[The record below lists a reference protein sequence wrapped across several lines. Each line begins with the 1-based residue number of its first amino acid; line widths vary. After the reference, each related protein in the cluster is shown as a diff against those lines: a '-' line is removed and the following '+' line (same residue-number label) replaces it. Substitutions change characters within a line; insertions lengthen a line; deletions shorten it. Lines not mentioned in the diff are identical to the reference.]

1 MPIKWD
7 GKNTGPGSSLFRTI
21 VLHPAL
27 WVAVM
32 VLVLTAGSVLA
43 QDCPSQK
50 YKRSSQTP
58 IVIDMVNPHPSDQ
71 DFELPMPCGGKL
83 FLRPVCTPADYFF
96 EDLQLDLGCEN
107 CRRQDEGF
115 MESRRRAALAGAF
128 TLADLPESW
137 RARMVEIAKGDNGQ
151 CSDLGDGISNALFY
165 FIGKYEI
172 STWQWKT
179 VMNEECPGWNKAF
192 TTDDPRP
199 KINISWFE
207 AVEFTR
213 RYTEWLLK
221 HSPQLLPKFPDGR
234 LAYIRLPTE
243 TEWEYA
249 ARGGHMVSDAQM
261 KQEEFFPLKDRPIS
275 DYAVYTQTGA
285 AKPPDKLAWIGTRC
299 PNPLELFDIAGNAA
313 EMTLDLFRFSKDGRL
328 HGAVGGFAIKGG
340 SYRKRRAEIIPGR
353 REEMPFFIKDSAF
366 RSSDLGF
373 RVVLS
378 GIVTPQN
385 RINTLRQQWVDA
397 YGRNRPARIASQPA
411 TPSVEN
417 DAQIVQVVIWKS
429 LYTIESLLDYTSKRM
444 ELQKELE
451 MLNKLKKQSLPES
464 EIEAISRKIAKLEKE
479 VGYYKASIEYFG
491 QSYINSLRNIQDLSY
506 DVIFRQIKIILQNY
520 QEQDQIRRRLSGRL
534 ALLKKHIPQIKKNAD
549 NINPKIIVG
558 DILSITA
565 ASQ

>member
-1 MPIKWD
+1 MPNNWD
-7 GKNTGPGSSLFRTI
+7 GKSTGPAFFHLNPMRLLTAVVLAVI
-21 VLHPAL
+21 VLL
-27 WVAVM
+27 
-32 VLVLTAGSVLA
+32 LSAGVVSA

-58 IVIDMVNPHPSDQ
+58 IVKDMVNPHPSDE

-115 MESRRRAALAGAF
+115 MESRRLAPLAGAF

-137 RARMVEIAKGDNGQ
+137 RARMIEITKGENGL

-179 VMNEECPGWNKAF
+179 VMSEECPGWNKAF

-199 KINISWFE
+199 VINISWFE

-213 RYTEWLLK
+213 RYSEWLLK
-221 HSPQLLPKFPDGR
+221 HSPKLLPKFPDGR
-234 LAYIRLPTE
+234 FAYIRLPTE

-249 ARGGHMVSDAQM
+249 ARGGHMVSEAQM
-261 KQEEFFPLKDRPIS
+261 KQEEFFPLNARPIS
-275 DYAVYTQTGA
+275 DYAVYTQSGA

-299 PNPLELFDIAGNAA
+299 PNPLELFDIAGNAS
-313 EMTLDLFRFSKDGRL
+313 EMTFDLFRFSKDARL

-340 SYRKRRAEIIPGR
+340 SFRKRRAEILPGR
-353 REEMPFFIKDSAF
+353 REEMPFFLKDSAF

-385 RINTLRQQWVDA
+385 RINELRRQWVAA
-397 YGRNRPARIASQPA
+397 YGRDHSSPGGASAPKS
-411 TPSVEN
+411 TIGDE
-417 DAQIVQVVIWKS
+417 AQIVQTVIWKS
-429 LYTIESLLDYTSKRM
+429 LYTIESLRDYTTRRK
-444 ELQKELE
+444 ELLKELE
-451 MLNKLKKQSLPES
+451 MLNKLKNQSLPES
-464 EIEAISRKIAKLEKE
+464 EIESISRKIANLKRE
-479 VGYYKASIEYFG
+479 VGSHNASIDYFVQTYVNG
-491 QSYINSLRNIQDLSY
+491 LQALEDFSY
-506 DVIFRQIKIILQNY
+506 DIIFRQIKIILQSY
-520 QEQDQIRRRLSGRL
+520 QEQDKIKRRLSGRL
-534 ALLKKHIPQIKKNAD
+534 SLLKKHIPEIKKNA
-549 NINPKIIVG
+549 G
-558 DILSITA
+558 DMTPELVIGDVLSIA
-565 ASQ
+565 ANQ

>member
-1 MPIKWD
+1 MPNKWD
-7 GKNTGPGSSLFRTI
+7 GKNTGPVPSLFRPMVLLPVLLVSVI
-21 VLHPAL
+21 VLI
-27 WVAVM
+27 
-32 VLVLTAGSVLA
+32 LTAKSVSA

-58 IVIDMVNPHPSDQ
+58 IVKDMVNPHPSDQ

-83 FLRPVCTPADYFF
+83 FLRAVCTPADYFF
-96 EDLQLDLGCEN
+96 EDLELDLGCEN

-115 MESRRRAALAGAF
+115 MESKRRAALAGAF

-137 RARMVEIAKGDNGQ
+137 RARMIEIAKGENGQ
-151 CSDLGDGISNALFY
+151 CSDLGNGISNALFY
-165 FIGKYEI
+165 FVGKYEI

-192 TTDDPRP
+192 TADDPRP

-221 HSPQLLPKFPDGR
+221 HSPKLLPKFPDGR
-234 LAYIRLPTE
+234 LGYIRLPTE

-261 KQEEFFPLKDRPIS
+261 NQEEFFPLNDRPIS

-299 PNPLELFDIAGNAA
+299 PNPLALFDVVGNAS
-313 EMTLDLFRFSKDGRL
+313 EMTLDLFRFSKDARL
-328 HGAVGGFAIKGG
+328 HGASGGFAIKGG

-353 REEMPFFIKDSAF
+353 REEMPFFLKDSAF

-373 RVVLS
+373 RVVIS

-385 RINTLRQQWVDA
+385 RINTLRQQWVEA
-397 YGRNRPARIASQPA
+397 YGRKRPARHASQPA
-411 TPSVEN
+411 TSAIEN
-417 DAQIVQVVIWKS
+417 DAQIVEAVIWKS
-429 LYTIESLLDYTSKRM
+429 LYTMESVLDYTSKQQ
-444 ELQKELE
+444 ELQTELE

-464 EIEAISRKIAKLEKE
+464 EIEAISRKIAHLTKE
-479 VGYYKASIEYFG
+479 VGNYSTSIDYFL
-491 QSYINSLRNIQDLSY
+491 QTYIHSLQTIQDFSY
-506 DVIFRQIKIILQNY
+506 DVVFRQIKIILQKY
-520 QEQDQIRRRLSGRL
+520 QEQDKIKRRLSGRL
-534 ALLKKHIPQIKKNAD
+534 ALLKKHIPEIKKSAD
-549 NINPKIIVG
+549 NINPNIIAA

-565 ASQ
+565 VSQ